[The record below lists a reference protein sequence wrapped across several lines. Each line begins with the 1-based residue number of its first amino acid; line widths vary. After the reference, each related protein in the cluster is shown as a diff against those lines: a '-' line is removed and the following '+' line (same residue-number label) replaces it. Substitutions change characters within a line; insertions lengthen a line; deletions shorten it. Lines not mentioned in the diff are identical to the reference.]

1 MKYAEYLLE
10 NLAKKENY
18 SHCYFVAGGNTMHL
32 LDAARKIFK
41 CVPVVNEVA
50 AGIAAEYFNEANK
63 EGKKAFALVTAG
75 PGLTNIVTAIAGAY
89 LESRE
94 LLVIGGQVKT
104 SDLKSSTMRQRGIQE
119 IDGRAIVE
127 PITVSSRLIDAQ
139 VSFSSI
145 QDFLNSSKRPGP
157 VFLEI
162 PLDVQGSSLDHTVE
176 ATQDAA
182 KGPETL
188 AAEEVDLDQLLN
200 DLKLSKRPVLLI
212 GGGVSRKLARKLNK
226 DLQQCGIPIMT
237 TWNGMDRYGSDLP
250 NYWGRPNTWGQRS
263 ANILLQQSD
272 LLIAVGSRLGLQQ
285 TGFAWEEFA
294 PLANI
299 YQVDI
304 DREELEKGHPKI
316 MQGIQAD
323 ADKFLESLLK
333 QSRNIE
339 FNIDAWLSFGEI
351 VQMAFPLNDAGNVT
365 ASGFISPFHLM
376 DELSNQL
383 ASTDVVIPCSSG
395 GAFTVTMQAFSP
407 KYGQTIV
414 TNKGLASMGYGLSG
428 AIGAAE
434 STQSRTIL
442 IEGDGGF
449 AQNLQELGTV
459 AAQRLNV
466 KVFVFSNS
474 GYASIRMTQK
484 NYFAGAYLGCDIET
498 GLGLP
503 DWKHIAAAYG
513 LKYLRLT
520 SPESLKQDLGQILE
534 ENGPCFVEVKIDP
547 DQTYFP
553 KITSRILPNGTMA
566 SNPLHL
572 MSPDLS
578 EHEITEYLPHLA
590 SIIFGN
596 R

>member
-10 NLAKKENY
+10 NLAKNEKY
-18 SHCYFVAGGNTMHL
+18 THCYFVAGGNTMHL
-32 LDAARKIFK
+32 LDSARKIFK

-63 EGKKAFALVTAG
+63 EGHKAFALVTAG

-104 SDLKSSTMRQRGIQE
+104 SDLKSSAMRQRGIQE

-139 VSFSSI
+139 VPFSSI
-145 QDFLNSSKRPGP
+145 QNFLNSSKRPGP

-162 PLDVQGSSLDHTVE
+162 PLDVQGSSLDRIIEITEDFSKSHE
-176 ATQDAA
+176 SFA
-182 KGPETL
+182 G
-188 AAEEVDLDQLLN
+188 EENSLDQLLN
-200 DLKLSKRPVLLI
+200 DLKLSERPVFLI
-212 GGGVSRKLARKLNK
+212 GGGVSRKFAKKINEE
-226 DLQQCGIPIMT
+226 LQQCGIPIMT

-272 LLIAVGSRLGLQQ
+272 LIIAVGTRLGLQQ
-285 TGFAWEEFA
+285 TGFAWEQFA

-304 DREELEKGHPKI
+304 DNVELEKGHPKI
-316 MQGIQAD
+316 KQGIQQD
-323 ADKFLESLLK
+323 ADKFLESLFIH
-333 QSRNIE
+333 SSNFE
-339 FNIDAWLSFGEI
+339 FKIDSWLNFGEK
-351 VQMAFPLNDAGNVT
+351 VQKAFPLNDVGNVT
-365 ASGFISPFHLM
+365 TKGFVSPFELM

-383 ASTDVVIPCSSG
+383 GATDVIIPCSSG

-459 AAQRLNV
+459 AAQGLNV

-513 LKYLRLT
+513 LKFLRLDT
-520 SPESLKQDLGQILE
+520 PETLKEDIGQILE
-534 ENGPCFVEVKIDP
+534 DNEPCFIEVKIDP

-578 EHEITEYLPHLA
+578 EDQIKEFLPYLA
-590 SIIFGN
+590 STILQ
-596 R
+596 

>member
-18 SHCYFVAGGNTMHL
+18 THCYFVAGGNTMHL
-32 LDAARKIFK
+32 LDAARKTFK
-41 CVPVVNEVA
+41 CIPVVNEVA

-63 EGKKAFALVTAG
+63 DGHKAFALVTAG

-104 SDLKSSTMRQRGIQE
+104 SDLKSSEMRQRGIQE

-139 VSFSSI
+139 VPFSSI
-145 QDFLNSSKRPGP
+145 QNFLNSSKRPGP

-162 PLDVQGSSLDHTVE
+162 PLDVQGSKLDNTVE
-176 ATQDAA
+176 VAQDNS
-182 KGPETL
+182 KSSESLVEG
-188 AAEEVDLDQLLN
+188 DISLDQLLN
-200 DLKLSKRPVLLI
+200 ELKLSERPILLI
-212 GGGVSRKLARKLNK
+212 GGGVSRKLAKKLNK

-272 LLIAVGSRLGLQQ
+272 LIIAVGTRLGLQQ
-285 TGFAWEEFA
+285 TGFAWEQFA
-294 PLANI
+294 PLADV
-299 YQVDI
+299 YQIDI
-304 DREELEKGHPKI
+304 DRVELEKGHPKI
-316 MQGIQAD
+316 KQGIQQD
-323 ADKFLESLLK
+323 AGKFLESLLA
-333 QSRNIE
+333 QSCNFE
-339 FNIDAWLSFGEI
+339 FQIDSWLSFGKK
-351 VQMAFPLNDAGNVT
+351 VQRAFPLNDVGNLT
-365 ASGFISPFHLM
+365 TTGFISPFQLM
-376 DELSNQL
+376 NELSNQL
-383 ASTDVVIPCSSG
+383 ASTDVIIPCSSG
-395 GAFTVTMQAFSP
+395 GAFTLTMQAFSP
-407 KYGQTIV
+407 RYGQTIV

-459 AAQRLNV
+459 AAQGLNI
-466 KVFVFSNS
+466 KVFIFSNS

-484 NYFAGAYLGCDIET
+484 NYFAGAYLGCDVET

-503 DWKHIAAAYG
+503 DWKHIAAAYQ
-513 LKYLRLT
+513 LKFLRLN
-520 SPESLKQDLGQILE
+520 SPETLKEEIGLILE
-534 ENGPCFVEVKIDP
+534 ANEPCFIEVKIDP
-547 DQTYFP
+547 NQTYFP
-553 KITSRILPNGTMA
+553 KITSRILPNGTMI

-578 EHEITEYLPHLA
+578 EDEIKEFLPYLA
-590 SIIFGN
+590 STILK
-596 R
+596 